1 MAVTFACFA
10 NSLGNGFVFDDN
22 YQVIGNS
29 QLRNIENVP
38 KLLTASYRPI
48 RDITYAIDFWLWGR
62 SASGFH
68 LTNVLIHL
76 ANTLLVFLLLRK
88 ITSAV
93 WPSVIG
99 ALIFAVHPMQPD
111 AVTYISGRR
120 DVLFS
125 FFFLASFLSY
135 LRYHEK
141 KSYKYLAF
149 SLILWALSL
158 MSKEMAASLPLF
170 IFAWS
175 FCEAWDKPDHS
186 WRAQFFGALRKAFV
200 KDKWLYVVLIL
211 AVAAF
216 GYYTIYI
223 QGGSRMVGGSGLSYW
238 GGSFYANALTAIC
251 VHAWYLK
258 QLVFPT
264 PVVQYLGAFEV
275 ASTIADPRVILSIVI
290 VGGVLV
296 SGFVLLRRNRLMAF
310 AIFSYFILLLPVS
323 QIIPHHELL
332 ADHYLYLPLASFGL
346 FVGLLVEKIASRGAL
361 YKRIA
366 YGAVAFSIAA
376 LAVMTIVRNRDWK
389 DEFTLWQAG
398 YEEAPNSFRAA
409 ANLAVLHMD
418 RNPNKAIELYL
429 RSVELE
435 PLYGP
440 AYLGLADL
448 MKSKDKAR
456 ELEAMIEKARAMPRP
471 EIITAGQQYYWSLDY
486 YLLAA
491 LAVTKH
497 NQGERDEAEQML
509 KNLMAS
515 NPTRPE
521 AYKLLASLY
530 RDKDLE
536 KELDVYRKQA
546 EANPRDPLSLNSFAN
561 RLMQEKRHDEAMPYL
576 ERVLALDA
584 ENFNANYRIGEIL
597 LTKNDCARAR
607 AFFATARDA
616 VADSEQ
622 QQAVQVA
629 FANLEQRCGR

>member
-1 MAVTFACFA
+1 MALTFACFA
-10 NSLGNGFVFDDN
+10 NALGNGFVFDDN
-22 YQVIGNS
+22 YQVTGNNR
-29 QLRNIENVP
+29 LRNIENIP
-38 KLLTASYRPI
+38 DLITASYRPI
-48 RDITYAIDFWLWGR
+48 RDITYAIDFWVWGR
-62 SASGFH
+62 SPSGFH

-76 ANTLLVFLLLRK
+76 ANTLLVFLLIRK
-88 ITSAV
+88 MTASV
-93 WPSVIG
+93 WPSVIA

-125 FFFLASFLSY
+125 LFFLASFHSY

-141 KSYKYLAF
+141 KSYRYLALF
-149 SLILWALSL
+149 LILWALAL

-175 FCEAWDKPDHS
+175 FCEAWDKPDDS

-200 KDKWLYVVLIL
+200 KDRWLYLVLI
-211 AVAAF
+211 AAAAAF
-216 GYYTIYI
+216 VYYSVFV
-223 QGGSRMVGGSGLSYW
+223 QGGSRMAGDSGFRYW

-258 QLVFPT
+258 QLVLPT
-264 PVVQYLGAFEV
+264 PVVQYLGAFEIAHTV
-275 ASTIADPRVILSIVI
+275 ADPRVILSIVI
-290 VGGVLV
+290 VGGVLL

-346 FVGLLVEKIASRGAL
+346 LVGLIAQKIAARGL
-361 YKRIA
+361 TYKRIA
-366 YGAVAFSIAA
+366 YGAISVALVA
-376 LAVMTIVRNRDWK
+376 LAVMTVVRNRDWK
-389 DEFTLWQAG
+389 DEFTLWQAN

-409 ANLAVLHMD
+409 ANLAVLYMD
-418 RNPNKAIELYL
+418 RNPNKAIELYR

-456 ELEAMIEKARAMPRP
+456 ELEIMIEKARAMPRP
-471 EIITAGQQYYWSLDY
+471 QVITAGQQYYWSLDY
-486 YLLAA
+486 YLLTA

-497 NQGERDEAEQML
+497 NQGARDEAEQML
-509 KNLMAS
+509 SNLVAT

-521 AYKLLASLY
+521 AYRLLASLY
-530 RDKDLE
+530 RDKDVE
-536 KELDVYRKQA
+536 KELDVYRRQA
-546 EANPRDPLSLNSFAN
+546 EANLRDPQSLNGFAN
-561 RLMQEKRHDEAMPYL
+561 RLMEQKRYDEAVPYL
-576 ERVLALDA
+576 ERVLALDPG
-584 ENFNANYRIGEIL
+584 NFNGNYRMGEIL
-597 LTKNDCARAR
+597 LTKNDCANARAR
-607 AFFATARDA
+607 FEFARSA
-616 VADSEQ
+616 VAAAEQ
-622 QQAVQVA
+622 EQAIQIA